1 MAKHSS
7 KFKRFIAEEKVLRK
21 KSYVQIE
28 KEHGVLR
35 GTAYTWVKKYED
47 GTLHIDKRTIKDTH
61 IAKEK
66 EYEFL
71 KKSFALLKEIRSKQQ
86 E

>member
-1 MAKHSS
+1 MSKHTDEYK
-7 KFKRFIAEEKVLRK
+7 KFIVDERLIEKK
-21 KSYVQIE
+21 GYAQIE
-28 KEHGVLR
+28 REHGVLR
-35 GTAYTWVKKYED
+35 GTAYQWVQKYEN
-47 GTLHIDKRTIKDTH
+47 GILFIDKRTVKDRKQ
-61 IAKEK
+61 KEQQ